1 MLFADLDHLK
11 EIRRKSIKNRK
22 VGKIVAKKYYAVRVG
37 KTPGI
42 YLTWDDCKAMTSGFP
57 GAVFKSFTSLQ
68 EAEDF
73 INETSSAKTSVETAE
88 VKEPYAFVDGSYNKV
103 TNVYGYGGFLM
114 TDGQKIVLQGSGDEP
129 ELVEMNNV
137 AGEIAGA
144 MAAVNKALELGLQ
157 ELDIYYDYMGIE
169 MWATGAWKRNKA
181 GTMAY
186 YDFMQSVKNDIKISF
201 VKVKGHSGIDGNE
214 EADVLAKQAAG
225 IL

>member
-1 MLFADLDHLK
+1 M
-11 EIRRKSIKNRK
+11 
-22 VGKIVAKKYYAVRVG
+22 AKKYYAVRVG

-42 YLTWDDCKAMTSGFP
+42 YLTWDDCKAMIHGYP
-57 GAVFKSFTSLQ
+57 GAVYKSFTTRQ
-68 EAEDF
+68 EAEAFVAGAVSKELKADG
-73 INETSSAKTSVETAE
+73 ETSLEQ
-88 VKEPYAFVDGSYNKV
+88 VKEPYAFVDGSYNKA
-103 TNVYGYGGFLM
+103 TNVYGFGGFLM
-114 TDGQKIVLQGSGDEP
+114 ADGQKHVLQGSGDEP

-144 MAAVNKALELGLQ
+144 MAAVNKAIELGLT

-169 MWATGAWKRNKA
+169 MWAIGGWKRNKA

-186 YDFMQSVKNDIKISF
+186 YDFMQSVKAKIKVSF

-214 EADVLAKQAAG
+214 EADQLAKEAAG